1 MEKNPYQ
8 IIRTN
13 YPSYSKVFRV
23 IADYILNDPEEV
35 LKTNIHQLGRDLNIA
50 ESSIVRFCKSIGYS
64 GFSELKIM
72 LAKYGRQSS
81 KIIFENLKD
90 GSPEATSRDIFSLSI
105 ETLQIA
111 AEQLDFS
118 AIKKTADMLSKA
130 ERVVICG
137 VGASASVAESFAA
150 HLLRIGITAE
160 ASTDSELMQ
169 LIARAANEHTLFIAI
184 TKSGRNL
191 PLVHAFELAKE
202 HGAKVILNP
211 APYQKVSDEF
221 LSKIFLVTPNENEA
235 EEMTG
240 VPVTDLASASRA
252 AKVFYDKGVE
262 NVLITLG
269 SRGVFV
275 SSEGREEIIPA
286 FRVDA
291 VDTTGAGDAFNGG
304 LLTALAEGKSLWDAA
319 VFGNALAALSVQ
331 KMGTSPAMPTRQEI
345 DDFLRQQI

>member
-1 MEKNPYQ
+1 MYNYTKGSRMEGTSMEKNPYQ

-23 IADYILNDPEEV
+23 IADYILNNPEEV
-35 LKTNIHQLGRDLNIA
+35 LQSNIHQLARDLDIA
-50 ESSIVRFCKSIGYS
+50 ESSIVRFCKTIGYS

-111 AEQLDFS
+111 AEQLDFG
-118 AIKKTADMLSKA
+118 AVKQAADLLSKA

-169 LIARAANEHTLFIAI
+169 LIARAANDRTLFIAI

-191 PLVHAFELAKE
+191 PLVHAFELAKSRGAMTVCMTGFE
-202 HGAKVILNP
+202 HTPIEKFCDVQIVHYCPTTILMSSRIVQNTIIDCLCINATIQRQDEIEKIWAENRKVI
-211 APYQKVSDEF
+211 EC
-221 LSKIFLVTPNENEA
+221 
-235 EEMTG
+235 
-240 VPVTDLASASRA
+240 
-252 AKVFYDKGVE
+252 
-262 NVLITLG
+262 
-269 SRGVFV
+269 
-275 SSEGREEIIPA
+275 
-286 FRVDA
+286 
-291 VDTTGAGDAFNGG
+291 
-304 LLTALAEGKSLWDAA
+304 
-319 VFGNALAALSVQ
+319 
-331 KMGTSPAMPTRQEI
+331 
-345 DDFLRQQI
+345 LRI

>member
-1 MEKNPYQ
+1 MYNNTKGSRMGGTFMEKNPYQ

-130 ERVVICG
+130 ERVVICRRPEPLPAWQR
-137 VGASASVAESFAA
+137 AS
-150 HLLRIGITAE
+150 
-160 ASTDSELMQ
+160 
-169 LIARAANEHTLFIAI
+169 
-184 TKSGRNL
+184 L
-191 PLVHAFELAKE
+191 PICF
-202 HGAKVILNP
+202 
-211 APYQKVSDEF
+211 
-221 LSKIFLVTPNENEA
+221 
-235 EEMTG
+235 
-240 VPVTDLASASRA
+240 ASASR
-252 AKVFYDKGVE
+252 
-262 NVLITLG
+262 
-269 SRGVFV
+269 R
-275 SSEGREEIIPA
+275 RPPQ
-286 FRVDA
+286 
-291 VDTTGAGDAFNGG
+291 
-304 LLTALAEGKSLWDAA
+304 TAS
-319 VFGNALAALSVQ
+319 
-331 KMGTSPAMPTRQEI
+331 
-345 DDFLRQQI
+345 

>member
-72 LAKYGRQSS
+72 LAKYGCQSS

-202 HGAKVILNP
+202 HGAMTACMTGFEHTPIEKFCDVQIVHYCPTTILMSSRIVQNTIIDCICINATIQRQDEIEKIWAENRKVI
-211 APYQKVSDEF
+211 EC
-221 LSKIFLVTPNENEA
+221 
-235 EEMTG
+235 
-240 VPVTDLASASRA
+240 
-252 AKVFYDKGVE
+252 
-262 NVLITLG
+262 
-269 SRGVFV
+269 
-275 SSEGREEIIPA
+275 
-286 FRVDA
+286 
-291 VDTTGAGDAFNGG
+291 
-304 LLTALAEGKSLWDAA
+304 
-319 VFGNALAALSVQ
+319 
-331 KMGTSPAMPTRQEI
+331 
-345 DDFLRQQI
+345 LRI

>member
-23 IADYILNDPEEV
+23 IADYILNNPEEV
-35 LKTNIHQLGRDLNIA
+35 LQSNIHQLARDLDIA
-50 ESSIVRFCKSIGYS
+50 ESSIVRFCKTIGYS

-111 AEQLDFS
+111 AEQLDFG
-118 AIKKTADMLSKA
+118 AVKQAADLLSKA

-169 LIARAANEHTLFIAI
+169 LIARAANDRTLFIAI

-191 PLVHAFELAKE
+191 PLVHAFELAKSRGAMTVCMTGFE
-202 HGAKVILNP
+202 HTPIEKFCDVQIVHYCPTTILMSSRIVQNTIIDCLCINATIQRQDEIEKIWAESRKVI
-211 APYQKVSDEF
+211 EC
-221 LSKIFLVTPNENEA
+221 
-235 EEMTG
+235 
-240 VPVTDLASASRA
+240 
-252 AKVFYDKGVE
+252 
-262 NVLITLG
+262 
-269 SRGVFV
+269 
-275 SSEGREEIIPA
+275 
-286 FRVDA
+286 
-291 VDTTGAGDAFNGG
+291 
-304 LLTALAEGKSLWDAA
+304 
-319 VFGNALAALSVQ
+319 
-331 KMGTSPAMPTRQEI
+331 
-345 DDFLRQQI
+345 LRI

>member
-111 AEQLDFS
+111 AEQRDFS

-202 HGAKVILNP
+202 HGAMTACMTGFEHTPIEKFCDVQIVHYCPTTILMSSRIVQNTIIDCICINATIQRQDEIEKIWAENRKVI
-211 APYQKVSDEF
+211 EC
-221 LSKIFLVTPNENEA
+221 
-235 EEMTG
+235 
-240 VPVTDLASASRA
+240 
-252 AKVFYDKGVE
+252 
-262 NVLITLG
+262 
-269 SRGVFV
+269 
-275 SSEGREEIIPA
+275 
-286 FRVDA
+286 
-291 VDTTGAGDAFNGG
+291 
-304 LLTALAEGKSLWDAA
+304 
-319 VFGNALAALSVQ
+319 
-331 KMGTSPAMPTRQEI
+331 
-345 DDFLRQQI
+345 LRI